1 MAAYSFV
8 GGAIKVAPPS
18 PPPLIDNKRQPL
30 SFFLDADNLDPP
42 DAIFNGADNN
52 KYIG

>member
-8 GGAIKVAPPS
+8 GGAIKVAPP
-18 PPPLIDNKRQPL
+18 LIDNKRQPL
-30 SFFLDADNLDPP
+30 SFFFLDADNLDPP